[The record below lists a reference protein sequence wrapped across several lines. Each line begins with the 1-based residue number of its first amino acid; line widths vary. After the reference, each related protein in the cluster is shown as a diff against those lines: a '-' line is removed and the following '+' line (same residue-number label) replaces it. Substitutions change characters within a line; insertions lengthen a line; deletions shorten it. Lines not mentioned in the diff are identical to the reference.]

1 VKNRPH
7 VQDFDWILLAIVGA
21 ISGLG
26 VLEIYSSTHAS
37 PMAGMQWKQLIWI
50 GIGIAGMFLI
60 SRVDYHSLMD
70 QAPALYLIGVAGLL
84 VVLVLGYSR
93 LGAKRWISLGGLVNL
108 QVSEI
113 MKLIIIIVLARYFA
127 EVHTDRLTLTDLAK
141 ISALTLI
148 PVVLILKQPDLG
160 TALVLTP
167 VAVVGAFFAGIE
179 WKHAAV
185 GLLVLALLIPL
196 GWNMRRHLKPY
207 QQQRI
212 QTFLHPEQDQ
222 RGAGYQIL
230 QSEIAVGSG
239 GFWGKGFGKG
249 SQNQLGFVP
258 VRYSDFIL
266 AALAEEQGFIGVC
279 VVLLLYLGLILRL
292 VDNAQKAKD
301 RAGMYVVMGV
311 TAILGFHV
319 LVNAAMVIGDVP
331 VTGIPLP
338 LMSYGGSATA
348 FVFLALGLVMNVRMR
363 RFVN

>member
-1 VKNRPH
+1 MKNRPQ

-37 PMAGMQWKQLIWI
+37 AMAGMQWKQLIWI
-50 GIGIAGMFLI
+50 GVGIAGMFLI

-70 QAPALYLIGVAGLL
+70 QAPALYLVGIAGLL

-148 PVVLILKQPDLG
+148 PVALILKQPDLG
-160 TALVLTP
+160 TALVLVP

-179 WKHAAV
+179 WKHVAV